1 MQNCSVRK
9 AAKLNN
15 SKLKSTVS
23 LYVLH
28 NTGVYMY
35 FVDRKTK
42 NSTARC
48 PPEGPILT
56 FLGKSDL
63 VGRSL

>member
-42 NSTARC
+42 IQ
-48 PPEGPILT
+48 PPDVLR
-56 FLGKSDL
+56 KAQY
-63 VGRSL
+63 